1 MRDPLQDKLSQFIR
15 PGNVVFGCLSELQLS
30 NPLQPLGRGLL
41 IFLLERGRYQGVGGI
56 LGAVLHV
63 KSEAKFVVF
72 HLLIPFLLTLVLD
85 RQLTLRSY
93 VLHVHVY
100 FAKN

>member
-1 MRDPLQDKLSQFIR
+1 MRDPLQDQLSQFIR
-15 PGNVVFGCLSELQLS
+15 PRDVVFGCLSELQLS

-41 IFLLERGRYQGVGGI
+41 IFLLEGGRHQRVGRV

-72 HLLIPFLLTLVLD
+72 HLLILFLLTLVLD
-85 RQLTLRSY
+85 RQLTDITQLCTTRIS
-93 VLHVHVY
+93 
-100 FAKN
+100 